1 VELQSK
7 LHGASLATKTKL
19 ERFAKLFPDE
29 AALRLA
35 VIGLLERMP
44 NTSNIHHTHGTGE
57 LGKDIVFDIVSAF
70 AQKNTI
76 ACVAKSSK
84 ITGSVSSN
92 EGARTVYFQAEQ
104 CFDSPYVDIGGQRK
118 DISEVFVI
126 SPFDCAS
133 GTISSIC
140 GKLPANNGRV
150 KFLCGTDLMHLFESY
165 NPEFLI
171 FQSGMFGT
179 YVADLEKGIQSDP
192 AVSNLLLRSGFTPGP
207 KILTDM
213 YVQPRFSRRVSE
225 YETHHFFSD
234 LNLDFADRALSEAQV
249 VPSIIALSIIAGY
262 AEAFVAP
269 SPDEQTLREV
279 KLAAQS
285 LFREWNSTFEE
296 YRRRPDIRPEE
307 KGRETARIQ
316 APKLQPIVDRYRAGI
331 DKAIAIYREFESTLR
346 LSNKYVR
353 KLKAGKKNIKTEEL
367 LAFGRVDS
375 VFLRGGGLPYSK
387 TKFSLPYVPS
397 VLNEKNVDFLITAP
411 AGFGK
416 TSFCRT
422 ETLRDLKMLRD
433 GASTR
438 IPIYIPLHQL
448 PNTTF
453 ENFEKDI
460 LRSEDLIDLWS
471 SRRVSGKEEP
481 VRKFRLYL
489 DGIDEIPDE
498 LKQKSV
504 MDRVEEAKR
513 IEPELQIVITG
524 REHVSGV
531 HLARYFRLHVDE
543 MEDGQ
548 VAELVSKWFG
558 DSLAARESFLRQID
572 QLPQLKPVL
581 KIPLLVTLVL
591 GVYGST
597 DTLPQ
602 SRVALYE
609 MFVSLLAGGWD
620 IAKKVQRETQ
630 FGPEPKITVLIRLAG
645 ILHLASKRDAN
656 LADFRAAISN
666 TLPGISDKS
675 ERMLQELVHD
685 GFLVRTGNTYSFCH
699 LSFQEFLAAKDLFD
713 SKGRKAK
720 AALVKFLEG
729 DVWWRDVIT
738 FYAALSKNPKE
749 MEIFIHENA
758 IEVDAKANDDSSRRR
773 SQYLLEDLMLSFPG
787 AKPNFNIP
795 YKKSR
800 QPRLAF

>member
-1 VELQSK
+1 
-7 LHGASLATKTKL
+7 
-19 ERFAKLFPDE
+19 
-29 AALRLA
+29 
-35 VIGLLERMP
+35 MP
-44 NTSNIHHTHGTGE
+44 NTSSIHHTHSPGE

-76 ACVAKSSK
+76 ACVAKNSK
-84 ITGSVSSN
+84 ITGSVASN
-92 EGARTVYFQAEQ
+92 DGARTVYLQTEQ
-104 CFDSPYVDIGGQRK
+104 CFDSPYIDISGQK
-118 DISEVFVI
+118 KTISEVFVI
-126 SPFDCAS
+126 SPFDCA
-133 GTISSIC
+133 ISTVTSIC
-140 GKLPANNGRV
+140 GKLSENRGRI
-150 KFLCGTDLMHLFESY
+150 KFLCGTELMHLFESY

-213 YVQPRFSRRVSE
+213 YVQPKFSRRVCE
-225 YETHHFFSD
+225 YETHDLFSD
-234 LNLDFADRALSEAQV
+234 LYLDFAERALSDDQV
-249 VPSIIALSIIAGY
+249 VASIIALSIIGKF

-269 SPDEQTLREV
+269 SPDEQILREV
-279 KLAAQS
+279 RFATQS
-285 LFREWNSTFEE
+285 LYREWNSKVEE

-307 KGRETARIQ
+307 KGKHTARIQ
-316 APKLQPIVDRYRAGI
+316 APKLQIIVDRYRPGI
-331 DKAIAIYREFESTLR
+331 DKALQIYREFESTLR

-353 KLKAGKKNIKTEEL
+353 KLRAGKQNIRQEEL
-367 LAFGRVDS
+367 LAFGRIDS
-375 VFLRGGGLPYSK
+375 VFLRGAALPFSK
-387 TKFSLPYVPS
+387 NKFSLPYVPT

-422 ETLRDLKMLRD
+422 ETLRDLTMLRD
-433 GASTR
+433 GVSTR

-448 PNTTF
+448 PDTSF

-460 LRSEDLIDLWS
+460 LRSDDLIDLWS

-498 LKQKSV
+498 LKQKLIL
-504 MDRVEEAKR
+504 DRVEEAKR
-513 IEPELQIVITG
+513 IEPELQVVITG

-543 MEDGQ
+543 MEDEQ

-558 DSLAARESFLRQID
+558 NNLVAKESFLKQID

-581 KIPLLVTLVL
+581 KIPLLITLVL

-656 LADFRAAISN
+656 SADFRAAISN

-685 GFLVRTGNTYSFCH
+685 GFLVSTGNTYSFCH

-720 AALVKFLEG
+720 AALVKFLDG
-729 DVWWRDVIT
+729 YVWWRDVLT

-749 MEIFIHENA
+749 MELFIHENA
-758 IEVDAKANDDSSRRR
+758 IEVDAKANDDSSRHR
-773 SQYLLEDLMLSFPG
+773 SHFLLEDLMLSFPG
-787 AKPNFNIP
+787 AKPNFNIS